1 MDTMKVTTV
10 DFRMEHLPVDQVD
23 PVKST
28 IKDPVKDTIRDP
40 SRVSGFVNAQV
51 TRRKIN
57 MDMKKP
63 NAKKLIILTEN
74 GATQQV
80 PAIALMHRDLPNIQ
94 AMIGPMKPATPTMVK
109 SENIIILQ
117 QGILQKLNYSSA
129 MIYVTLLQNIIAH
142 SKK

>member
-1 MDTMKVTTV
+1 MKVTTV

-40 SRVSGFVNAQV
+40 SKVSGFVNAQV

-94 AMIGPMKPATPTMVK
+94 AMIGPTKPANPTVV
-109 SENIIILQ
+109 N
-117 QGILQKLNYSSA
+117 QK
-129 MIYVTLLQNIIAH
+129 T
-142 SKK
+142 